1 MTSFRKNEQYLK
13 HAELTKL
20 RKEANDAML
29 DVATLVGGLI
39 VAKDMKPVAEIYMEE
54 FKISKELRDA
64 EDRRTEIQLDLDERL
79 FRATKGKRGGE
90 IHLFGGIGFEQ
101 GK

>member
-1 MTSFRKNEQYLK
+1 
-13 HAELTKL
+13 
-20 RKEANDAML
+20 ML

-64 EDRRTEIQLDLDERL
+64 EDRRTEIQLDLDDASFALQRQ
-79 FRATKGKRGGE
+79 RGGE